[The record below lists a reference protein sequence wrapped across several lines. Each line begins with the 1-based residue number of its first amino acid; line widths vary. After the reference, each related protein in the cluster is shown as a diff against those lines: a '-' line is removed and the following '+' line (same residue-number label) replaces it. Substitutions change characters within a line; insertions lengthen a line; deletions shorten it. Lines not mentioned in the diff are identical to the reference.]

1 MLQTFRGKEPFSR
14 RGGLRK
20 RTGDSP
26 LGPGV
31 GTAWWRFRRTGSDS
45 SIGISQFFRVE
56 RLCHLETTRES
67 AILVSLRF
75 DCPTPGASIVYAV
88 NKLAQAKRTGTL
100 APIVPLALTMMPL
113 EGLPKCYSACC
124 SRPDLYA
131 RRFPH
136 YGSGAGFGSPCL
148 RRCEKE
154 ASSLSA
160 ACARSF
166 TRESFSKSANGFAV
180 SMRPSS

>member
-1 MLQTFRGKEPFSR
+1 MQPI
-14 RGGLRK
+14 
-20 RTGDSP
+20 
-26 LGPGV
+26 
-31 GTAWWRFRRTGSDS
+31 RFRSEQ
-45 SIGISQFFRVE
+45 SINGVKIK
-56 RLCHLETTRES
+56 RLAYGGGGKNNPQRLVPYNDGFVLYIAAQCNFVYLHVLRES

-75 DCPTPGASIVYAV
+75 DCPTLGASIVYAV

-131 RRFPH
+131 RRFSH

>member
-20 RTGDSP
+20 RTDDSP

-88 NKLAQAKRTGTL
+88 NNAILRLLAATL
-100 APIVPLALTMMPL
+100 AIVPLALTMMPL
-113 EGLPKCYSACC
+113 EELLKM
-124 SRPDLYA
+124 L
-131 RRFPH
+131 
-136 YGSGAGFGSPCL
+136 FGML
-148 RRCEKE
+148 I
-154 ASSLSA
+154 
-160 ACARSF
+160 
-166 TRESFSKSANGFAV
+166 
-180 SMRPSS
+180 